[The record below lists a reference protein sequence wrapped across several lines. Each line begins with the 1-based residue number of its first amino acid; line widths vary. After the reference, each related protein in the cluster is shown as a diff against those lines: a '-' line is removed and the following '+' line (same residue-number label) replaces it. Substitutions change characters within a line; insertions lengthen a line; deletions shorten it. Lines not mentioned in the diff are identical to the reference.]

1 MYVCFVRH
9 ADSPKQYLFD
19 CDLVHGKIA
28 CGSSVVCETQK
39 GIKSGKVVTYPTEI
53 RSMCEARGTDEIIK
67 ATGAYL
73 PLRKILR
80 IEGDLELTRWEREK
94 IASEMV
100 GAEWE
105 KLPFA

>member
-28 CGSSVVCETQK
+28 CGYSLVCETQK
-39 GIKSGKVVTYPTEI
+39 GIKSGTVVTYPTEI
-53 RSMCEARGTDEIIK
+53 RCACGGKGTNEIIK

-80 IEGDLELTRWEREK
+80 IEGDLELTRREREK

-105 KLPFA
+105 RLPFA